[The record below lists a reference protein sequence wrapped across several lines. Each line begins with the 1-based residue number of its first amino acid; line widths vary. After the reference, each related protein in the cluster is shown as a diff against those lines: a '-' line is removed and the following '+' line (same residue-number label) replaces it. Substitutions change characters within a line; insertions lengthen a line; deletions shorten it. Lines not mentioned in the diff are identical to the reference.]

1 MDECSGTGTLLE
13 KIIEFDYRLA
23 RLGQVW
29 MHDIA

>member
-1 MDECSGTGTLLE
+1 VLGYRGTLLE